1 MKGGRP
7 LKKKKSHF
15 SIFILVFLVMIVWTS
30 WHMLDVGE
38 AEDTIAVS
46 VIVSDSNHDRWIS
59 LRQGLEQAAKDYRV
73 RMNYVST
80 GKFGPGEGLALMER
94 ELENGAS
101 GLIVQMAASKGFKES
116 AGQAAVIL
124 LESDV
129 EPEDVYAYAG
139 PDNYKMGEA
148 LAQAVKKDLAEISG
162 ERRSAGGRRQKVKLG
177 ILCGNQRQLSMQQR
191 LAGFRK
197 EMEGTQTETAW
208 ITADIASGSVP
219 EEIPDLM
226 AALGNDETEQLVD
239 YLQEEEQGREQCLL
253 YGIGCS
259 EKAVYYLDQGIIDTL
274 VVPNEFSMGYQSM
287 EAVASQLR
295 YHTAK
300 AAGSITDF
308 LVIDRNNLY
317 DADNQKVLFPLV
329 Q

>member
-1 MKGGRP
+1 M
-7 LKKKKSHF
+7 KKKKSHF

-139 PDNYKMGEA
+139 PDNYKMGSA
-148 LAQAVKKDLAEISG
+148 ATPGRFPGSSAGQDFAKKWK
-162 ERRSAGGRRQKVKLG
+162 ERRQRRHGLRR
-177 ILCGNQRQLSMQQR
+177 IL
-191 LAGFRK
+191 
-197 EMEGTQTETAW
+197 
-208 ITADIASGSVP
+208 P
-219 EEIPDLM
+219 PDL
-226 AALGNDETEQLVD
+226 
-239 YLQEEEQGREQCLL
+239 YLRK
-253 YGIGCS
+253 YRI
-259 EKAVYYLDQGIIDTL
+259 
-274 VVPNEFSMGYQSM
+274 
-287 EAVASQLR
+287 
-295 YHTAK
+295 
-300 AAGSITDF
+300 
-308 LVIDRNNLY
+308 
-317 DADNQKVLFPLV
+317 
-329 Q
+329 